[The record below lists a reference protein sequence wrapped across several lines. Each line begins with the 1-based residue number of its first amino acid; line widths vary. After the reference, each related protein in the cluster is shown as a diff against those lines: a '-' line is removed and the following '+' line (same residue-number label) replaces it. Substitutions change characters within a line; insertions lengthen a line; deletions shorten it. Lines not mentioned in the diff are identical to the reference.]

1 MSDFFDKCNDHFFV
15 AAYKMGSDTHQKNDL
30 VDFVSNPYEHE
41 IIYDVQNE
49 LCDLSFEDKSERGLT
64 MQEVSNCVNRR
75 VLKLISEKIHEVM
88 SGPDSPF
95 IVREEELDSGY
106 VPYELYDASYEL
118 FGDYDENQIPSERD
132 LDMMKSI
139 ANCIRMIWREKSFPV
154 YASFIMQSL
163 SINRSCP
170 EPSATSTG
178 KVPELFWN
186 MS

>member
-30 VDFVSNPYEHE
+30 ADFVSNPYEYE

-75 VLKLISEKIHEVM
+75 ALELISAKIHEVM

-95 IVREEELDSGY
+95 IVREE
-106 VPYELYDASYEL
+106 
-118 FGDYDENQIPSERD
+118 
-132 LDMMKSI
+132 DMYLMSCMMP
-139 ANCIRMIWREKSFPV
+139 ARNCSVTMTKTRFRQKEIW
-154 YASFIMQSL
+154 
-163 SINRSCP
+163 
-170 EPSATSTG
+170 T
-178 KVPELFWN
+178 
-186 MS
+186 